1 MPCDFHES
9 PSFLRSM
16 PVMPASIMATPSS
29 ALTHRTLLRPRMSRD
44 TIGRESTSWQPTR
57 NVSRYESSSCH
68 ADYFVDINLS
78 VAIRSHQVLGWALC
92 GRGHIGP
99 STNGDYAKS
108 QAVVIGHGC
117 AQQGLQGQERLFAVK
132 GDAKCKR

>member
-1 MPCDFHES
+1 MIIIYVYIYIHSAGMLCDFHES

-44 TIGRESTSWQPTR
+44 TIGRESTSWQATR
-57 NVSRYESSSCH
+57 NFSCYAATNHPLVSCPSN
-68 ADYFVDINLS
+68 YFGDINLS
-78 VAIRSHQVLGWALC
+78 GAIRSHQVLGWALC

-108 QAVVIGHGC
+108 QAVVI
-117 AQQGLQGQERLFAVK
+117 
-132 GDAKCKR
+132 